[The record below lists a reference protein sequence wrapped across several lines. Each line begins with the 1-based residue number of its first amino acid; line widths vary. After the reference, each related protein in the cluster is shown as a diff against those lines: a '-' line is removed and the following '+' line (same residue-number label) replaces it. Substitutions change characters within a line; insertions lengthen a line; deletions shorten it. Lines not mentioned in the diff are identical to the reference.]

1 MIPGLHKFRYLLAT
15 RSELLVRVCLV
26 VVFVSVVGVGVTF
39 ANPPTT
45 EVTDTTDRR
54 TVTTTLDSRATVERN
69 SSLYPR
75 GRVLSNMPVYS
86 TRITPNATVRA
97 VTSPPGDE
105 KMRVEQQIVLVYTVQ
120 TADGET
126 FWRQTRSLE
135 RTNASTRGDEV
146 VSTATIDIPATQRRI
161 DEIESDIG
169 DAGHVTVRLGVKSRY
184 STAEYEGSLE
194 ERSEILVRDDSYEID
209 RLSMRDEYGP
219 TTSELRPVPAKI
231 LRVSLPLFGVLVVPH
246 TTLLFAFLGLCGA
259 LGLGSTV
266 AFAPRFDPDAE
277 QSALHAARYAE
288 WISRGTLPDRV
299 ENRAVYMDTL
309 EDLVDVA
316 IDCQNRIVYD
326 PSRDLYAVLEANAA
340 YVYADEPSD
349 QR

>member
-1 MIPGLHKFRYLLAT
+1 MIPGLRKLRYLLAT
-15 RSELLVRVCLV
+15 RSELVARVCLV
-26 VVFVSVVGVGVTF
+26 VVLVSVVGAGVTF
-39 ANPPTT
+39 ATPPTT

-54 TVTTTLDSRATVERN
+54 TITTTLDSRATVERD

-86 TRITPNATVRA
+86 TRITPNVTVSA
-97 VTSPPGDE
+97 VTSPPEGE
-105 KMRVEQQIVLVYTVQ
+105 NVRVEQQIVLVYTAQ
-120 TADGET
+120 TAGGET
-126 FWRQTRSLE
+126 FWRQIRSLK
-135 RTNASTRGDEV
+135 RTNASTRGEEV

-161 DEIESDIG
+161 NRIESDIG
-169 DAGHVTVRLGVKSRY
+169 DAGRVTVRLGVESRY
-184 STAEYEGSLE
+184 VTSEYEGSLE
-194 ERSEILVRDDSYEID
+194 ERREILIRDDSYEID

-231 LRVSLPLFGVLVVPH
+231 LRVSLPILGVLVVPH

-277 QSALHAARYAE
+277 RSALHAARYAE

-299 ENRAVYMDTL
+299 ENQAVYMDTL
-309 EDLVDVA
+309 EGLVDVA
-316 IDCQNRIVYD
+316 IDCQSRIVYD
-326 PSRDLYAVLEANAA
+326 PSRDLYAVMEASTT
-340 YVYADEPSD
+340 YVHADDPPE
-349 QR
+349 RR